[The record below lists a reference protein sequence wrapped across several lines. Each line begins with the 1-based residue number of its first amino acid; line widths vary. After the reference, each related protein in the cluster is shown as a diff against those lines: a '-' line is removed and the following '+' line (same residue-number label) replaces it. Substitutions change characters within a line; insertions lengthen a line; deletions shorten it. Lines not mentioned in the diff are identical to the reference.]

1 MKYFLVLLI
10 ASILFVSCEDLQD
23 NTPALQ
29 GTIDD
34 VFFKANDAR
43 AVLNDNGSYT
53 LQGYGQDK
61 TLTLHINQ
69 AELGTYQLGE
79 GQPNYASFE
88 DELGNVYTTVP
99 SGEGEIVLTDRCL
112 SCGWLTGTFHFSG
125 ILQGLD
131 TINVHRGIFYQV
143 SFFEGIIGDGS
154 GGISAGY
161 LNAYVDNSQFVAT
174 TVSAELSGNTIV
186 IVGAIDSRKIT
197 IEVPSNATSGNY
209 NLPFEGYKA
218 VYTNENGSEEA
229 ISGTIT
235 VNFNNTQ
242 GNHILIFFNFNTEN
256 NVITEG
262 RTEVDY

>member
-10 ASILFVSCEDLQD
+10 ASILFVSCEDLED
-23 NTPALQ
+23 STPVIQ

-88 DELGNVYTTVP
+88 DELGNVYRTIP

-143 SFFEGIIGDGS
+143 SFFEGIIGDGG
-154 GGISAGY
+154 GGISAGS
-161 LNAYVDNSQFVAT
+161 LNAYVNNSGFNAI
-174 TVSAELSGNTIV
+174 TVSAELSGNTLV

-197 IEVPSNATSGNY
+197 IEIPSNAVSGDY
-209 NLPFEGYKA
+209 VLPLEGFRAK
-218 VYTNENGSEEA
+218 YTNENITEEA
-229 ISGTIT
+229 ISGLIS
-235 VNFNNTQ
+235 VNFNNPNAT
-242 GNHILIFFNFNTEN
+242 LIFFNFNTDN
-256 NVITEG
+256 DVITEG
-262 RTEVDY
+262 RVRVDY